1 MKRAIIWAGVLAAAA
16 SGGCAMFED
25 RGWYQAEA
33 SKMIERDF
41 HARGSASMDRLKRD
55 ELQVAC
61 TNYRDQLPADLE
73 KRLAA
78 AQMATVKL
86 PADGRLMGDWQR
98 GKRIAESGRG
108 MTWSDRADAANGG
121 SCYNCHQL
129 SPQQASFG
137 TLGPSLR
144 QFGKLRGNSPEMQKY
159 AYQRIYNSKAFAP
172 CSTMPRFGTSATL
185 TEAQI
190 KDLVAYLMD
199 PESPVNKD

>member
-1 MKRAIIWAGVLAAAA
+1 MRRAIIWGAVVAAAA
-16 SGGCAMFED
+16 TGGCAMFED

-33 SKMIERDF
+33 ANMIQRDF

-61 TNYRDQLPADLE
+61 TNYRDRLPADLE

-78 AQMATVKL
+78 AQMATIRL
-86 PADGRLMGDWQR
+86 PADGRLMGDWKR
-98 GKRIAESGRG
+98 GKAIAESGRG
-108 MTWSDRADAANGG
+108 MTWSDRANAPNGG

-129 SPQQASFG
+129 SPQQTSFG

-144 QFGKLRGNSPEMQKY
+144 QFGKLRGYTPQMQQY

-172 CSTMPRFGTSATL
+172 CSAMPRFGTSATL